1 MLNRC
6 VARSGT
12 CGQSPRYGLDL
23 GGVEPYPVCSLF
35 DPVGV
40 GIEEDI
46 GYRRCRFAPHS
57 RLRIV
62 GRFHRPV
69 IVFNGDE
76 CKILFFYGDFKIP
89 AKFVKLRQGFCF
101 LPYFKLGKPA
111 FRSLF
116 VEKNNFLAPKLAHIE
131 KTSYFRTRFQVL

>member
-23 GGVEPYPVCSLF
+23 GGVEPLRVRPVRPRWGR
-35 DPVGV
+35 DRG
-40 GIEEDI
+40 DI
-46 GYRRCRFAPHS
+46 GYRRCRCAPHS
-57 RLRIV
+57 RLSMV

-69 IVFNGDE
+69 SVFNGDK